1 VHREIVS
8 RDWDQKEQCPPTRR
22 GRAANASR
30 ALTDHE
36 GVQVCKVKISGAAV
50 SVRRVSTRRLAIDA
64 QDEIK
69 EQLLYIYVT
78 GEKLLEERLKQN
90 KSKGGYG
97 GGDRRGRRRRISH
110 HVPSVYNLYAGFAH
124 PA

>member
-1 VHREIVS
+1 M
-8 RDWDQKEQCPPTRR
+8 
-22 GRAANASR
+22 
-30 ALTDHE
+30 
-36 GVQVCKVKISGAAV
+36 KISGAAV

-90 KSKGGYG
+90 KSNGGHG
-97 GGDRRGRRRRISH
+97 LRRR
-110 HVPSVYNLYAGFAH
+110 
-124 PA
+124 

>member
-1 VHREIVS
+1 MS

-30 ALTDHE
+30 APTDHE